1 MTQEEI
7 SGISQ
12 DENNLIAERRSK
24 LTALRQTGNAFPN
37 DYRRDNLARILH
49 EKYDSC
55 SREELESSQVTVK
68 SCRTHVVQ
76 ARNGEGEFCNDSGYE
91 RADTALYL

>member
-37 DYRRDNLARILH
+37 DYRRDSLARILH

-55 SREELESSQVTVK
+55 SREELEGSQVTVK
-68 SCRTHVVQ
+68 VAGRMLFKRVMGKASFATIQ
-76 ARNGEGEFCNDSGYE
+76 DMSG
-91 RADTALYL
+91 RIQ